1 MPKVSKLA
9 VDNQLSQASRRVG
22 HSDFKIETQATSR
35 CHPHRSLP
43 KTVDGLCLS
52 ALINSASALCVVNGL
67 NLRLAKLTAASL
79 ACAQRLQTQVAIR
92 LPIAACF
99 SDREGMSFFANLSD
113 NAKGALFMMC
123 SMAAFTFNDL
133 FIKAIGTDVPLP
145 QMLLLRGIL
154 ACVMIYILARY
165 LNALAWPERAKDR
178 WLIVLRS
185 GAEVAAAY
193 FFLTALLHMPFA
205 NVTAILQT
213 LPLTVTLAAALVF
226 KEAVGWR
233 RMLAIVIGFCGM
245 MLIVR
250 PGTEGFTIHSIY
262 VLIAVVCVTVRDLA
276 ARRLSKEVPS
286 LTVTLVGAIFVTV
299 FGGVGAVVTGEWT
312 DMTSTQIAMLIA
324 SAIFVIGGYVFSV
337 MVMRIGEVGFTSPF
351 RYTAMLWALLLG
363 YVFFDEWPEPLT
375 FIGAGLI
382 VATGIFTLYRESRAK
397 KRQAKTARI

>member
-1 MPKVSKLA
+1 MTL
-9 VDNQLSQASRRVG
+9 
-22 HSDFKIETQATSR
+22 FT
-35 CHPHRSLP
+35 
-43 KTVDGLCLS
+43 
-52 ALINSASALCVVNGL
+52 
-67 NLRLAKLTAASL
+67 
-79 ACAQRLQTQVAIR
+79 
-92 LPIAACF
+92 
-99 SDREGMSFFANLSD
+99 NLSD

-133 FIKAIGTDVPLP
+133 FVKAIGTEVPLP
-145 QMLLLRGIL
+145 QVLLLRGVL
-154 ACVMIYILARY
+154 ASVLIYFLARY
-165 LNALAWPERAKDR
+165 LKALAWPEKAKDR

-233 RMLAIVIGFCGM
+233 RMLAILIGFGGM

-276 ARRLSKEVPS
+276 ARRLSKDVPS

-299 FGGVGAVVTGEWT
+299 FGGVGSAITGEWVDLT
-312 DMTSTQIAMLIA
+312 AVQIAMLAA
-324 SAIFVIGGYVFSV
+324 SAFFVIGGYVFSV
-337 MVMRIGEVGFTSPF
+337 MVMRVGEVGFTSPF

-363 YVFFDEWPEPLT
+363 YVFFGEWPEPLT
-375 FIGAGLI
+375 FVGAALI
-382 VATGIFTLYRESRAK
+382 VATGVFTLYREAVAK
-397 KRQAKTARI
+397 RKALKRTHA

>member
-1 MPKVSKLA
+1 M
-9 VDNQLSQASRRVG
+9 NMLS
-22 HSDFKIETQATSR
+22 
-35 CHPHRSLP
+35 
-43 KTVDGLCLS
+43 
-52 ALINSASALCVVNGL
+52 
-67 NLRLAKLTAASL
+67 
-79 ACAQRLQTQVAIR
+79 
-92 LPIAACF
+92 
-99 SDREGMSFFANLSD
+99 NLSD

-133 FIKAIGTDVPLP
+133 CIKAIGTEVPLP
-145 QMLLLRGIL
+145 QLLLLRGIL
-154 ACVMIYILARY
+154 ATALIYCLARY
-165 LNALAWPERAKDR
+165 LKALAWPAQATDR

-185 GAEVAAAY
+185 AAEVAAAY

-213 LPLTVTLAAALVF
+213 LPLTVTLAAAVVF

-250 PGTEGFTIHSIY
+250 PGTDGFTVHSVY
-262 VLIAVVCVTVRDLA
+262 VLIAVACVTVRDLA
-276 ARRLSKEVPS
+276 ARRLSKDVPS

-299 FGGVGAVVTGEWT
+299 FGGVGAATTGEWS
-312 DMTSTQIAMLIA
+312 DMNAVQIMLLLG

-337 MVMRIGEVGFTSPF
+337 MVMRVGEIAFTSPF

-363 YVFFDEWPEPLT
+363 YVFFGEWPEPLT
-375 FIGAGLI
+375 FVGAGLI

-397 KRQAKTARI
+397 KRQAKAARI

>member
-1 MPKVSKLA
+1 MLVSSSPK
-9 VDNQLSQASRRVG
+9 RV
-22 HSDFKIETQATSR
+22 FKNGVLFRYSATLKFR
-35 CHPHRSLP
+35 AD
-43 KTVDGLCLS
+43 VAN
-52 ALINSASALCVVNGL
+52 ALHTRGA
-67 NLRLAKLTAASL
+67 
-79 ACAQRLQTQVAIR
+79 
-92 LPIAACF
+92 F
-99 SDREGMSFFANLSD
+99 SDTGIMKFFATLSD

-133 FIKAIGTDVPLP
+133 FVKAIGTEVPLS
-145 QMLLLRGIL
+145 QVLLLRGVL
-154 ACVMIYILARY
+154 ASVLIFFLARY
-165 LNALAWPERAKDR
+165 LKVLAWPEKAKDR

-233 RMLAIVIGFCGM
+233 RMLAILIGFGGM
-245 MLIVR
+245 ILIVR

-276 ARRLSKEVPS
+276 ARRLSKDVPS

-299 FGGVGAVVTGEWT
+299 FGGVGAAVTGEWVDLT
-312 DMTSTQIAMLIA
+312 AIQIAMLTA
-324 SAIFVIGGYVFSV
+324 SAFFVIGGYVFSV
-337 MVMRIGEVGFTSPF
+337 MVMRVGEVGFTSPF

-363 YVFFDEWPEPLT
+363 YVFFGEWPEPLT
-375 FIGAGLI
+375 FVGAALI
-382 VATGIFTLYRESRAK
+382 VATGVFTLYREAVAK
-397 KRQAKTARI
+397 RKALKRTHA

>member
-1 MPKVSKLA
+1 MTL
-9 VDNQLSQASRRVG
+9 
-22 HSDFKIETQATSR
+22 FT
-35 CHPHRSLP
+35 
-43 KTVDGLCLS
+43 
-52 ALINSASALCVVNGL
+52 
-67 NLRLAKLTAASL
+67 
-79 ACAQRLQTQVAIR
+79 
-92 LPIAACF
+92 
-99 SDREGMSFFANLSD
+99 NLSD

-133 FIKAIGTDVPLP
+133 FVKAIGTEVPLP
-145 QMLLLRGIL
+145 QVLLLRGVL
-154 ACVMIYILARY
+154 ASVLIYFLARY
-165 LNALAWPERAKDR
+165 LKALAWPEKAKDR

-233 RMLAIVIGFCGM
+233 RMLAILIGFGGM

-276 ARRLSKEVPS
+276 ARRLSKDVPS

-299 FGGVGAVVTGEWT
+299 FGGVGAAIIGEWVDLT
-312 DMTSTQIAMLIA
+312 AVQIAMLAA
-324 SAIFVIGGYVFSV
+324 SAFFVIGGYVFSV
-337 MVMRIGEVGFTSPF
+337 MVMRVGEVGFTSPF

-363 YVFFDEWPEPLT
+363 YVFFGEWPEPLT
-375 FIGAGLI
+375 FVGAALI
-382 VATGIFTLYRESRAK
+382 VATGVFTLYREAVAK
-397 KRQAKTARI
+397 RKALKRTHA

>member
-1 MPKVSKLA
+1 MTLF
-9 VDNQLSQASRRVG
+9 N
-22 HSDFKIETQATSR
+22 
-35 CHPHRSLP
+35 
-43 KTVDGLCLS
+43 
-52 ALINSASALCVVNGL
+52 
-67 NLRLAKLTAASL
+67 
-79 ACAQRLQTQVAIR
+79 
-92 LPIAACF
+92 
-99 SDREGMSFFANLSD
+99 NLSD

-133 FIKAIGTDVPLP
+133 FVKAIGTEVPLP
-145 QMLLLRGIL
+145 QVLLLRGVL
-154 ACVMIYILARY
+154 ASVLIYFLARY
-165 LNALAWPERAKDR
+165 LKALAWPEKAKDR

-233 RMLAIVIGFCGM
+233 RMLAIVIGFGGM

-250 PGTEGFTIHSIY
+250 PGTDGFTVHSIY

-276 ARRLSKEVPS
+276 ARRLSKDVPS

-299 FGGVGAVVTGEWT
+299 FGGVGAAITGEWVDLT
-312 DMTSTQIAMLIA
+312 AVQIAMLAA
-324 SAIFVIGGYVFSV
+324 SAFFVIGGYVFSV
-337 MVMRIGEVGFTSPF
+337 MVMRVGEVGFTSPF

-363 YVFFDEWPEPLT
+363 YVFFGEWPEPLT
-375 FIGAGLI
+375 FVGAALI
-382 VATGIFTLYRESRAK
+382 VATGVFTLYREAVAK
-397 KRQAKTARI
+397 RKALKRTHA

>member
-1 MPKVSKLA
+1 MTL
-9 VDNQLSQASRRVG
+9 
-22 HSDFKIETQATSR
+22 FT
-35 CHPHRSLP
+35 
-43 KTVDGLCLS
+43 
-52 ALINSASALCVVNGL
+52 
-67 NLRLAKLTAASL
+67 
-79 ACAQRLQTQVAIR
+79 
-92 LPIAACF
+92 
-99 SDREGMSFFANLSD
+99 NLSD

-133 FIKAIGTDVPLP
+133 FVKAIGTEVPLP
-145 QMLLLRGIL
+145 QVLLLRGVL
-154 ACVMIYILARY
+154 ASVLIYFLARS
-165 LNALAWPERAKDR
+165 LKALAWPEKAKDR

-233 RMLAIVIGFCGM
+233 RMLAILIGFGGM

-276 ARRLSKEVPS
+276 ARRLSKNVPS

-299 FGGVGAVVTGEWT
+299 FGGVGSAITGEWVDLT
-312 DMTSTQIAMLIA
+312 AVQIAMLAA
-324 SAIFVIGGYVFSV
+324 SAFFVIGGYVFSV
-337 MVMRIGEVGFTSPF
+337 MVMRVGEVGFTSPF

-363 YVFFDEWPEPLT
+363 YVFFGEWPEPLT
-375 FIGAGLI
+375 FVGAALI
-382 VATGIFTLYRESRAK
+382 VATGVFTLYREAVAK
-397 KRQAKTARI
+397 RKALKRTHA